1 MSIKNQYYKTLQ
13 NIDKVLL
20 DYFTF
25 DKDYKNKFVSLYD
38 FIKNQNETKYIK
50 KMELFDFIIHIK
62 FMKVKSQL
70 NIDLRYITPGYN
82 ILSYSCVCPL
92 YLYLD
97 KLTRFIDKKT
107 NQLDDTL
114 IEYLIED
121 LCVFMNNFIY
131 NDKD

>member
-131 NDKD
+131 EDKD

>member
-50 KMELFDFIIHIK
+50 KMKLFDFIIHIK

-82 ILSYSCVCPL
+82 MLSYSCVCPL

-131 NDKD
+131 EDKD